1 MIFYFIPSTLR
12 HWNYCVKISPLFI
25 YIQIYYVFCLENL
38 DHREYTS
45 QRMPIHILVTVMPG
59 VLCASLSVRVQAEN
73 KEHTLM
79 EILEIY

>member
-1 MIFYFIPSTLR
+1 MVFFLLY
-12 HWNYCVKISPLFI
+12 FI